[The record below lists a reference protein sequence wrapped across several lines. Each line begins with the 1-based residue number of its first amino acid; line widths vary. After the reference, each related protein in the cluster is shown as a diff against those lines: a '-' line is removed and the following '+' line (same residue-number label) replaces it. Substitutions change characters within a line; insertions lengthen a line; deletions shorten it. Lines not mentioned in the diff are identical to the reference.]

1 MRVQRS
7 NSYSLYNGGL
17 AGSVWGFII
26 TWLFVL
32 CMIASMA
39 EMASMAPTAGGQYHW
54 VSEFAPRS
62 IEKQLS
68 YMVGWSSWLG
78 WVSGKSFTQGLA
90 YRIVAASHKPASS
103 ADASI
108 SLSPTLDPSF
118 PRSLQRALYLTTIQV
133 SRPAHNTLHIYCR
146 VSSGSSTRMPTSA
159 QTGRQ
164 VS

>member
-1 MRVQRS
+1 MIIIVSISPPADCGAERIPIHQHRRLHRHPPINMGGNTSVCHLTAYMCSKTTLTLRRS

-26 TWLFVL
+26 SWLCIL

-54 VSEFAPRS
+54 VSEFAPPS

-78 WVSGKSFTQGLA
+78 WVSGKPFCLA
-90 YRIVAASHKPASS
+90 
-103 ADASI
+103 
-108 SLSPTLDPSF
+108 
-118 PRSLQRALYLTTIQV
+118 
-133 SRPAHNTLHIYCR
+133 
-146 VSSGSSTRMPTSA
+146 STYDN
-159 QTGRQ
+159 
-164 VS
+164 V